1 MVYCSLSYYIMLYY
15 IIVSRRIASPTRLC
29 SGHTASHGEL
39 DRSFTIIT
47 LIMIIIIIMLLLLTI
62 IKPIMIILITMQM
75 RTIALT
81 IIIVSTII
89 TALTIMVALG
99 PRGLLRG
106 GAAEAED
113 RLMDATI

>member
-47 LIMIIIIIMLLLLTI
+47 LIMIIIIMLLLLTI